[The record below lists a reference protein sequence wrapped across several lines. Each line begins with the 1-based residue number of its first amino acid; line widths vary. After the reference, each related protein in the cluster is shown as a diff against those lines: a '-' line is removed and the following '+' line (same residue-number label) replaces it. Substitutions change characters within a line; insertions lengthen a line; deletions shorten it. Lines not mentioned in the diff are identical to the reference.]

1 MRWLKFVMPLARP
14 AIRIWFRMVRG
25 MTLGVRGLVVD
36 TEGKV
41 LLIRHTY
48 MPGWYMPGGGI
59 ERGETAEE
67 ALYREMMEEAGVKI
81 TGRARLVSFH
91 SNHANHPGDHVLIYR
106 IEQWEAC
113 AATQVGEIEALGWFA
128 MNALPNDITPATRRR
143 LAEALE
149 GEEAHPH
156 W

>member
-1 MRWLKFVMPLARP
+1 MSWLRIVEPLSRP
-14 AIRIWFRMVRG
+14 LVRVWSRVVRG

-36 TEGKV
+36 AQGKV
-41 LLIRHTY
+41 LLIKHTY
-48 MPGWYMPGGGI
+48 MPGWYMPGGGV
-59 ERGETAEE
+59 ERGESAEE

-81 TGRARLVSFH
+81 TGRARLLSFH
-91 SNHANHPGDHVLIYR
+91 SNHVRFPGDHVLIYR

-128 MNALPNDITPATRRR
+128 MDALPEDITPSTRRR

-149 GEEAHPH
+149 GEDAHPH